1 MRVQASS
8 CKLLLLKGLLS
19 SWKEPI
25 PSSVRPPV
33 VCSTIVLRTSRSSH
47 VSHLCL
53 NPTLL
58 ASAKWAIRFPTRYA
72 MSGLNLRYEGQVQDE
87 INNFIG
93 KNIKHDYL
101 DNSRDLNLDM
111 TLREAEFLFSAN
123 PQVKA
128 MAESGE
134 L

>member
-1 MRVQASS
+1 
-8 CKLLLLKGLLS
+8 
-19 SWKEPI
+19 
-25 PSSVRPPV
+25 
-33 VCSTIVLRTSRSSH
+33 
-47 VSHLCL
+47 
-53 NPTLL
+53 
-58 ASAKWAIRFPTRYA
+58 

-134 L
+134 LQKLHTSIATLT